1 MTVGERIKGIRL
13 AKNLTQ
19 KQLGELCNPK
29 MADSAIRRYEN
40 GRANPKIET
49 LNNIAKVLGVN
60 AYELRYGRTVGER
73 IETYREGQKLT
84 QEDLSEKTNIPLEKI
99 KAYEEDQKLP
109 TDYDL
114 CRICEKVFAFPDDIM
129 PSPGLNNRITSD
141 GVVVTSADD
150 NGINEDSK
158 RKLLVHYDKL
168 NKAGKEAAFNQVK
181 LLTKIPEYQKE
192 DTDKEE

>member
-1 MTVGERIKGIRL
+1 MNIGERIEDIL
-13 AKNLTQ
+13 AK
-19 KQLGELCNPK
+19 KK
-29 MADSAIRRYEN
+29 MTIADLARDSRVSYNTIYAIVKRKSQRID
-40 GRANPKIET
+40 GAV
-49 LNNIAKVLGVN
+49 LNKIAKTLDIN
-60 AYELRYGRTVGER
+60 TYELRYGRTVGER

-84 QEDLSEKTNIPLEKI
+84 QEGLSEKTNIPLEKI

-181 LLTKIPEYQKE
+181 LLTKIPEYKKKE
-192 DTDKEE
+192 TDKEE